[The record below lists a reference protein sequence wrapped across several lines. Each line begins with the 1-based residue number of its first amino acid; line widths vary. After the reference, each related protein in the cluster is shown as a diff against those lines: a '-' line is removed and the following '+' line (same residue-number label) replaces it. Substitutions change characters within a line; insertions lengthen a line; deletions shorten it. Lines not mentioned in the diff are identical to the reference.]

1 MTFHW
6 ESLVYAMIAF
16 GILYFLLNKY
26 AFGPLFGIME
36 QRKQIVLADLQQA
49 ETSRQEAAKFLEE
62 QRQLLEAARMEVAQL
77 KEQATATTAK
87 LTEQMIEEAKAEA
100 QRVRNAAL
108 LDIVREKSQAMDDV
122 RQQVGQLAI
131 LIATKLI
138 EKEIDAKAQRTLVEN
153 LLREVKLR

>member
-1 MTFHW
+1 
-6 ESLVYAMIAF
+6 MIAF

-26 AFGPLFGIME
+26 AFDPLFGIME

-49 ETSRQEAAKFLEE
+49 EMSRQEAAKFLEE
-62 QRQLLEAARMEVAQL
+62 QRQLLEAARIEVAQL
-77 KEQATATTAK
+77 KEQATVTTAK

-100 QRVRNAAL
+100 QRIQKDAL
-108 LDIVREKSQAMDDV
+108 LDIMREKSQAIDDV